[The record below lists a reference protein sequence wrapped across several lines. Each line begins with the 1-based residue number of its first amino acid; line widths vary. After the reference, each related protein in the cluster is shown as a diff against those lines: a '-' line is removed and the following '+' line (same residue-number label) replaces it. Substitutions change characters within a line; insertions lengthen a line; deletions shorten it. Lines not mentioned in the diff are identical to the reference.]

1 MTYET
6 VIGLEVHAELLT
18 ASKIFCGCA
27 NKFGAEA
34 NSQVC
39 PVCSGMPGALPVLN
53 RKAVEFAIA
62 MGLATDCRIN
72 ATSVFARKNYF
83 YPDLPKAYQISQYD
97 RPLCEKGHIDIEV
110 SGQVKRIDLNRIH
123 MEEDA
128 GKSIHDRGEETLV
141 DFNRCG
147 TPLIEI
153 VTEADLRS
161 PQEAYAYLV
170 KIRQLLQYTGVCDGK
185 MEEGSL
191 RCDAN
196 ISLRP
201 VGQKAFGTKTELKN
215 MNSFRN
221 VERALEYEVNRQREL
236 LESGGTVVQESLLW
250 DADKGTARSMRSKE
264 DAHDYRYFPDPDL
277 MAVQVNDVWIE
288 SVRKGL
294 PELPAARCKRF
305 ADEFGLPAYDAGVL
319 TESKAVADYYEAALK
334 ANKNPKAI
342 SNWVMG
348 DCLRT
353 MNEKKIEITALKVT
367 PEALGKL
374 VKMVESNVISGKI
387 AKTVFDEMAENG
399 GDPEAI
405 VKSKGLMQLSD
416 TGAIESAVREVL
428 ARSADEVA
436 KFKAGKAN
444 LMGYFVGEVM
454 KTTRGKANPKV
465 VNEILQRL
473 LAE

>member
-1 MTYET
+1 MVCET

-18 ASKIFCGCA
+18 ATKIFCGCA
-27 NKFGAEA
+27 NRFGATA

-39 PVCSGMPGALPVLN
+39 PVCSGMPGTLPVLN
-53 RKAVEFAIA
+53 RRAVEFAIA
-62 MGLATDCRIN
+62 MGLATDCCVN
-72 ATSVFARKNYF
+72 AKSVFARKNYF

-97 RPLCEKGHIDIEV
+97 RPLCEKGHINIDV
-110 SGQVKRIDLNRIH
+110 DGAVRRIGINRIH

-128 GKSIHDRGEETLV
+128 GKSIHDRGDETLV

-153 VTEADLRS
+153 VSEADLRS

-201 VGQKAFGTKTELKN
+201 AGQKALGTKTELKN

-221 VERALEYEVNRQREL
+221 VERALEYEVNRQRDL
-236 LESGGTVVQESLLW
+236 LESGGAVVQETLLW
-250 DADKGTARSMRSKE
+250 DADKGEARPMRSKE

-277 MAVQVNDVWIE
+277 MTVQVDEAWVE
-288 SVRKGL
+288 TVRKSL

-305 ADEFGLPAYDAGVL
+305 IDEYGLPVYDAGVL
-319 TESKAVADYYEAALK
+319 TESKVVADYYEAALK
-334 ANKNPKAI
+334 AHKSPKAL

-348 DCLRT
+348 DCLRVT
-353 MNEKKIEITALKVT
+353 NERKIEISALKVV
-367 PEALGKL
+367 PEALGKI
-374 VKMVESNVISGKI
+374 VSMIESNAISGKI
-387 AKTVFDEMAENG
+387 ARTVFDEIAEKG

-405 VKSKGLMQLSD
+405 VKTKGLSQVSD
-416 TGAIESAVREVL
+416 TGAIEGVVREVL
-428 ARSADEVA
+428 ARSSDEVT
-436 KFKAGKAN
+436 KFKAGKTN

-454 KTTRGKANPKV
+454 KATRGKANPKV
-465 VNEILQRL
+465 VNEILQKRL
-473 LAE
+473 TE